1 MMALFEQLAKGAI
14 SGKQFSLIDRCTGRL
29 YENYRRGGPL
39 PTLISFRDLLLEQSE
54 PDAQELALILEA
66 YSTGNLDVFAHAT
79 NVDANNR
86 VVVYDILGLGEQL
99 KTLGLLVVTDAILN
113 RVTENWKKGIRTH
126 IILDEFHV
134 VFENQHSANFFS
146 SAWRRFRKRNAFPTA
161 ITQNVETLLDS
172 LLARTMLSNSEFVV
186 MLNQAPGD
194 QQELAKLF
202 HISQDQMSYISNA
215 DAGCGLIRYGSTLIP
230 FENRFPRDT
239 DLYRL
244 MTTRPNEKF

>member
-1 MMALFEQLAKGAI
+1 M
-14 SGKQFSLIDRCTGRL
+14 
-29 YENYRRGGPL
+29 
-39 PTLISFRDLLLEQSE
+39 LLEQSE

-134 VFENQHSANFFS
+134 VFENQHSANFLFTL
-146 SAWRRFRKRNAFPTA
+146 WKRVRKYGAYVTGC
-161 ITQNVETLLDS
+161 TQNVEDLLQS
-172 LLARTMLSNSEFVV
+172 HTARTMLANSEFLI
-186 MLNQAPGD
+186 MLNQAPTD
-194 QQELAKLF
+194 RLELAKLLSISDQQLS
-202 HISQDQMSYISNA
+202 HITNVE
-215 DAGCGLIRYGSTLIP
+215 AGTGLIKCGSAIVP
-230 FENRFPRDT
+230 FEDRFPKDT
-239 DLYRL
+239 KLYGL
-244 MTTRPNEKF
+244 LTTKPNEKF